1 MSVGEY
7 YYFFNEDGAKNEH
20 GVSYSHGLPFV
31 INLEKYFY
39 THQIKIFREVMFNND
54 WEDCLVYACG
64 DEGQFF
70 YFNPRNNT
78 ILRDR
83 RYSDDEESDSDDDSE
98 ITNSKKQ
105 PKSEPNTNPE
115 HIHTPNKTIDRS
127 DENLYSKKKLK
138 KPIKIN

>member
-31 INLEKYFY
+31 INLEKYYY

-83 RYSDDEESDSDDDSE
+83 RYSDEEDDDSSDSDNNSE
-98 ITNSKKQ
+98 KNSKNKKEPITN
-105 PKSEPNTNPE
+105 
-115 HIHTPNKTIDRS
+115 PNKPIDRS
-127 DENLYSKKKLK
+127 DENLYHKKKFK

>member
-1 MSVGEY
+1 MSAGQY

-20 GVSYSHGLPFV
+20 GFSYSHGLPF
-31 INLEKYFY
+31 IIDLEKYYF

-54 WEDCLVYACG
+54 WDNCLIYACG

-78 ILRDR
+78 ILRDKH
-83 RYSDDEESDSDDDSE
+83 YPEYDNSDSESDMDDN
-98 ITNSKKQ
+98 TNT
-105 PKSEPNTNPE
+105 NTNP
-115 HIHTPNKTIDRS
+115 NKPIDKS
-127 DENLYSKKKLK
+127 DENLYYKKKIK

>member
-1 MSVGEY
+1 MSAGQY

-20 GVSYSHGLPFV
+20 GFSYSHGLPF
-31 INLEKYFY
+31 IIDLEKYYF

-54 WEDCLVYACG
+54 WDNCLIYACG

-83 RYSDDEESDSDDDSE
+83 RYSDDEDDDSSDSDNNSE
-98 ITNSKKQ
+98 KNSKNKKEPITN
-105 PKSEPNTNPE
+105 
-115 HIHTPNKTIDRS
+115 PNKPIDRS
-127 DENLYSKKKLK
+127 DENLYHKKKIK